1 LPAISIRHSFHA
13 TAHLPTSTSRAVSDQ
28 PEAQANHVG
37 RWTEWLPRMLLQ
49 SVLVAVSIVFA
60 LWVDEWSEDQD
71 FQELA
76 ERSLVSFEREIE
88 QNMRRLEDVTPFHIG
103 LRDVV
108 GVMTANGGT
117 TSLGTFRNI
126 IDGFEPAILVNTAWE
141 TGVAT
146 GAVSHIEYDIVAG
159 LSLTYGI
166 QDRLNALN
174 SSGLSDL
181 LRGGLGSGEME
192 MLLYAAS
199 RYLRELAEEE
209 QQLQLAYAQI
219 LELLRARNGDGPE
232 PETETGA

>member
-1 LPAISIRHSFHA
+1 
-13 TAHLPTSTSRAVSDQ
+13 
-28 PEAQANHVG
+28 
-37 RWTEWLPRMLLQ
+37 MLLQ
-49 SVLVAVSIVFA
+49 SFLVVVSILFA
-60 LWVDEWSEDQD
+60 LWLDEWNEGQD
-71 FQELA
+71 FEELA

-88 QNMRRLEDVTPFHIG
+88 QNKRRLEDVTPFHLG

-108 GVMTANGGT
+108 GSMAAGGGA
-117 TSLGTFRNI
+117 TSLSTFRNI

-146 GAVSHIEYDIVAG
+146 GAVSHMDYDIVAG

-209 QQLQLAYAQI
+209 QQLQLAYAQV
-219 LELLRARNGDGPE
+219 LELLQARNEEVSEGQ
-232 PETETGA
+232 TESGA

>member
-1 LPAISIRHSFHA
+1 
-13 TAHLPTSTSRAVSDQ
+13 
-28 PEAQANHVG
+28 
-37 RWTEWLPRMLLQ
+37 MLIQ
-49 SVLVAVSIVFA
+49 SALVVVSILFA

-88 QNMRRLEDVTPFHIG
+88 QNKRRLEAMTPFHIG

-108 GVMTANGGT
+108 GTMTADGGT
-117 TSLGTFRNI
+117 TSLSTFRNI

-146 GAVSHIEYDIVAG
+146 GAVSHMEYDIVAG

-181 LRGGLGSGEME
+181 LRGGLGSSEME

-209 QQLQLAYAQI
+209 QQLQLVYGQI
-219 LELLRARNGDGPE
+219 LELLRARNGEAPE
-232 PETETGA
+232 SETDSGA